1 MLTAPA
7 AADVVRKLRRVGE
20 NDIADMI
27 ILLADMRALGLA
39 AESTR
44 QTSNKH
50 DGAFVRSAHKAARVA
65 AGAAG
70 REKVVMRSQRG
81 AEQMRGT
88 IDRNRG
94 TWQLR

>member
-1 MLTAPA
+1 MLMAPA

-39 AESTR
+39 AGLDSP
-44 QTSNKH
+44 TSNEH
-50 DGAFVRSAHKAARVA
+50 GGALVRSAHKAARAA

-81 AEQMRGT
+81 AE
-88 IDRNRG
+88 
-94 TWQLR
+94 